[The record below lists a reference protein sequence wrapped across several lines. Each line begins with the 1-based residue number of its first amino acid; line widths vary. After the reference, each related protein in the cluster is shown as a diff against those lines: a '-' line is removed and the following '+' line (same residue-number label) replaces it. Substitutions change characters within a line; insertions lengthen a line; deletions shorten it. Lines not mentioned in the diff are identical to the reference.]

1 MEDNQ
6 MISWKKVACFAGGVL
21 FGTAGVSILKSNDL
35 KKAYTHC
42 TAAVLRCKDT
52 VMKTGTTIREN
63 CDDIYADA
71 LDINEK
77 RAKEAEAK
85 AIIDA
90 KEKIAQAQAHL
101 EELEAAKKADE
112 ADEADAQA

>member
-1 MEDNQ
+1 

-77 RAKEAEAK
+77 RAKEAEA
-85 AIIDA
+85 IIDA

>member
-1 MEDNQ
+1 

-21 FGTAGVSILKSNDL
+21 FGTAGISILKSSDL

-42 TAAVLRCKDT
+42 TAAVLRCKDS

-77 RAKEAEAK
+77 RAREAEEKAILDAK
-85 AIIDA
+85 A
-90 KEKIAQAQAHL
+90 KIEEAQAHL
-101 EELEAAKKADE
+101 EELEAARKADE
-112 ADEADAQA
+112 ADSNN